1 MNASSL
7 HRAALAAVMLLATSA
22 YAPLWAQAGAGSPGA
37 PPPAAPSSSPQAVIG
52 SFRHLVPRDQRI
64 VRALFDAQ
72 HPTAEGPAPLNLDQ
86 VAALRDRHGW
96 AKAFKAMKAQG
107 LIDAKSL
114 AQLLSHAAHRG
125 AQSRLAG
132 HSAARMIAFT
142 DGSGRSITAMTD
154 AAATTVE
161 P

>member
-1 MNASSL
+1 MMKASL
-7 HRAALAAVMLLATSA
+7 HSAALAAAMLVATSGS
-22 YAPLWAQAGAGSPGA
+22 APLWAQQGPGSPGA
-37 PPPAAPSSSPQAVIG
+37 PAAAAPSSPATVTG
-52 SFRHLVPRDQRI
+52 SFQRLGPREQKI

-107 LIDAKSL
+107 LIDAKTL
-114 AQLLSHAAHRG
+114 AQILSRAAHGG

-132 HSAARMIAFT
+132 RNRARMIAFT
-142 DGSGRSITAMTD
+142 DGSGRAITAMSD
-154 AAATTVE
+154 GAATTVE